1 VADLQF
7 SVEDMV
13 AERYA
18 LTPLLNLR
26 LRITESTG
34 ARVHAMALRCQIRI
48 EPFRRSYD
56 ADEGDRLAD
65 LFGERVRWGDTL
77 KPMQLCTVESMVP
90 GFRGSLDTTLQVPCT
105 YDTEIAS
112 AKYFHSLRGGEIPLL
127 MLFSGTV
134 FVEGGNGFFVEQV
147 PWDREA
153 NYRLPV
159 KVWRDLMDLH
169 FPGTGWLTMRIDTL
183 DRLLRFKSQ
192 RGLPT
197 WDEAMTMLL
206 KEAGEESDDHD

>member
-13 AERYA
+13 PERYA
-18 LTPLLNLR
+18 LAPLLNLR
-26 LRITESTG
+26 LRITERSG

-56 ADEGDRLAD
+56 AEEAERLAD

-77 KPMQLCTVESMVP
+77 KPMQLCTIETMVP
-90 GFRGSLDTTLQVPCT
+90 GFTETLDTTFQVPCT
-105 YDTEIAS
+105 YDTEIAA
-112 AKYFHSLRGGEIPLL
+112 AKYFHSLRGGDVPLL

-134 FVEGGNGFFVEQV
+134 FVDGGNGFFVEQV

-169 FPGTGWLTMRIDTL
+169 FPGTGWLTMRIETL
-183 DRLLRFKSQ
+183 DALLRYKS
-192 RGLPT
+192 RHGLPT
-197 WDEAMTMLL
+197 WDQALGMLL
-206 KEAGEESDDHD
+206 KEAGEEAP